1 MKKQLFIALSFAIL
15 TGISYQACSMEN
27 EDSMSDDE
35 INTELK
41 KIEDLEALL
50 NTAENLEKQFKK
62 IIQLSQEL
70 DTKLY
75 QHDSLSETELIEEIE
90 KLEKSDTIG
99 VLCEKTEN
107 LSRKSKE
114 FEALP
119 AELAKEVN
127 PYNPYNIFKSTVV
140 SATTWFNRT
149 STNQNNKK

>member
-1 MKKQLFIALSFAIL
+1 MKKQLFMALSFAIL
-15 TGISYQACSMEN
+15 TGISYQACAMEN
-27 EDSMSDDE
+27 EDSMSDNE

-50 NTAENLEKQFKK
+50 NRAENLEKQSKK
-62 IIQLSQEL
+62 FIQLSQEL

-75 QHDSLSETELIEEIE
+75 QHNSLSETELIEEIE

-99 VLCEKTEN
+99 ALCEKAED

-114 FEALP
+114 FEAFS
-119 AELAKEVN
+119 AELAKEIN
-127 PYNPYNIFKSTVV
+127 PYNPYNIFKSTI
-140 SATTWFNRT
+140 AGAITWFNGT